1 MKLKTLLMVTMI
13 AFSCF
18 GVFSLPSTMAQ
29 SMNDVHVL
37 FILSDGF
44 GWSYFT
50 AQEYFDNWGVQ
61 TTSVTRGSTLTVAA
75 CHNRPYRSTTADL
88 LLSDFDLN
96 TLTDYDCVFIPA
108 GGNWPNLRSSQM
120 VRDLISTAHANG
132 LVIATFCIGNTV
144 VAGANNIVTG
154 VKVASFSMSNDEM
167 AVAGANIVGAVRIVC
182 DNRIITGSEGGGISG
197 GGYTTAPIYEAC
209 AMVVKMALRQSF
221 VQSVQVIPTTTFQ
234 GTGYS
239 ISVETTD
246 PASNLPGINSTT
258 ISTVTAQVYSPSDH
272 ITPITSLT
280 LTDSDTDG
288 IYTGTLTGLS
298 AGPYFIDIEVHDSDH
313 VLEVIRN
320 TCSIFPALPIIIGGA
335 IAVVG
340 IVAVMGVLFYR
351 KRKSAS

>member
-1 MKLKTLLMVTMI
+1 MKLKTLLLVTMI
-13 AFSCF
+13 AFCYC
-18 GVFSLPSTMAQ
+18 GVFSLPTAKTQ
-29 SMNDVHVL
+29 TMNDVRVL
-37 FILSDGF
+37 FVLSDGF

-50 AQEYFDNWGVQ
+50 AQEYFDTWGVQ

-75 CHNRPYRSTTADL
+75 CHNRPYRSTTADF

-167 AVAGANIVGAVRIVC
+167 AVAGANIVAAVRLVC
-182 DNRIITGSEGGGISG
+182 DNRIITGSEGGGIAG

-209 AMVVKMALRQSF
+209 AMVVKMALQQSF

-239 ISVETTD
+239 ISVETSD
-246 PASNLPGINSTT
+246 PASNLSGINSTM
-258 ISTVTAQVYSPSDH
+258 ISTVTAQVYSSSDH

-288 IYTGTLTGLS
+288 IYTGTLSGLT
-298 AGPYFIDIEVHDSDH
+298 AGPYFIDIEVHDSDY

-320 TCSIFPALPIIIGGA
+320 TSSIFPALPIIIGGL
-335 IAVVG
+335 IAVGG
-340 IVAVMGVLFYR
+340 IIVVLGVFFYR
-351 KRKSAS
+351 KRKSTF

>member
-1 MKLKTLLMVTMI
+1 MKPKTLLMVTLI
-13 AFSCF
+13 AFSCC
-18 GVFSLPSTMAQ
+18 GVFSLPTATAQ
-29 SMNDVHVL
+29 TMNDVHVL
-37 FILSDGF
+37 FVLSDGF

-61 TTSVTRGSTLTVAA
+61 TTSVTRGSSLTVAA
-75 CHNRPYRSTTADL
+75 CHNRPYRSTTADYL
-88 LLSDFDLN
+88 LTDFDLN
-96 TLTDYDCVFIPA
+96 TLTNYDCVFIPA

-120 VRDLISTAHANG
+120 VCDLISTAHANG
-132 LVIATFCIGNTV
+132 LIIATFCIGNTV
-144 VAGANNIVTG
+144 VAGANNLVTG

-167 AVAGANIVGAVRIVC
+167 TVAGANIVGAVRIVC
-182 DNRIITGSEGGGISG
+182 DNRIITGSEGGGIAG

-209 AMVVKMALRQSF
+209 AMVVKMALQQSF

-239 ISVETTD
+239 ISVETID
-246 PASNLPGINSTT
+246 PASNLPGINTTT
-258 ISTVTAQVYSPSDH
+258 ISTVTAQIYSSFDH

-288 IYTGTLTGLS
+288 TYTGTLTGLTT
-298 AGPYFIDIEVHDSDH
+298 GPYFIDIEVHDSDH

-320 TCSIFPALPIIIGGA
+320 TSSIFPALPIIIGGA
-335 IAVVG
+335 VAVVG
-340 IVAVMGVLFYR
+340 VMAVIGVLFYR

>member
-18 GVFSLPSTMAQ
+18 GIFSLPTTTAQ

-37 FILSDGF
+37 FVLSDGF

-50 AQEYFDNWGVQ
+50 AQDYFDNWGVQ
-61 TTSVTRGSTLTVAA
+61 TTSVARGSTLTVAA
-75 CHNRPYRSTTADL
+75 CHNRPYRSTTADF
-88 LLSDFDLN
+88 LLSDFNLN
-96 TLTDYDCVFIPA
+96 TLSDYDCVFIPA

-167 AVAGANIVGAVRIVC
+167 TVAGANIVGGVRIVC

-209 AMVVKMALRQSF
+209 AMVVKMALQQSF
-221 VQSVQVIPTTTFQ
+221 VQSVQVIPATTFQ

-246 PASNLPGINSTT
+246 PASNLPSINSTT

-288 IYTGTLTGLS
+288 IYTGTLTGLA

-320 TCSIFPALPIIIGGA
+320 TSSIFPALPIIIGGA

-340 IVAVMGVLFYR
+340 IIAVIGVLSYW